1 MAEKETLALGRGVP
15 ADAAAAPLAQVF
27 ELSYRRLAMQL
38 YGVVGNLAEAED
50 LVQEAFVRAAAAGAR
65 FRRVDNPEAWLRRTA
80 INLHRKRWRKMRNF
94 GRIRPKLEVPP
105 ADLPGLDE
113 HLAVIEALRR
123 LPEAQREA
131 VALHYLADLQVIEIA
146 DLLGVPEGTVK
157 SRLMRGREALAALL
171 SEGDGHE

>member
-1 MAEKETLALGRGVP
+1 MAEKETLALGRDVP
-15 ADAAAAPLAQVF
+15 TDSAAPLAEVF
-27 ELSYRRLAMQL
+27 TMSYRRLAMQL

-50 LVQEAFVRAAAAGAR
+50 LVQEAFVRAAAAGTR
-65 FRRVDNPEAWLRRTA
+65 FQRVDNPEAWLRRTA

-94 GRIRPKLEVPP
+94 GRIRPRLEIPP

-131 VALHYLADLQVIEIA
+131 VALHHLADLPVMEIA

-171 SEGDGHE
+171 SEEAGHE

>member
-1 MAEKETLALGRGVP
+1 MRDGETLVLGRESAPPAGV
-15 ADAAAAPLAQVF
+15 DVAQVF
-27 ELSYRRLAMQL
+27 EVSYRKLVVQL
-38 YGVVGNLAEAED
+38 YGIVGSAGEAED
-50 LVQEAFVRAAAAGAR
+50 LVQEAFVRAAAAGTR
-65 FRRVDNPEAWLRRTA
+65 FQRVDNPEAWLRRTA

-94 GRIRPKLEVPP
+94 GRIRPRLEIPP

-131 VALHYLADLQVIEIA
+131 VALHHLADLPVVEIA

-171 SEGDGHE
+171 SEEAGHE